1 MNQFQ
6 QLPRGRANSDKG
18 IEQLLATTEWIDPSS
33 LASSLAFTENATAAQ
48 SPIVI
53 GHAQTPAGRSLLA
66 YDDDRHIVTIAGSRA
81 GKGVSLIVPNL
92 LQYPGSVICID
103 PKGENAAIT
112 AAYRANVLGQK
123 VAVLDPYGVAKV
135 DPSLRKRFNP
145 LERLGGLENAEMI
158 DDAASLADALIVQ
171 GNARDP
177 HWDESA
183 RAFLKGVILYHAI
196 CTDSDNRPFHAVREF
211 VTRGQGDDAETP
223 MSVEFLCDVMRNLPD
238 ASPKV
243 LKELGWPDPSILGVI
258 AAAGQ
263 TILDMGEN
271 ERGSVLSTVRR
282 HTEFLDSPQ
291 IVDGMEESDFDP
303 CELKSSATG
312 MTIYIVLP
320 EWRIATHSR
329 WLRLVINT
337 LLHVL
342 ERTPKHRSE
351 QPSALLILEEF
362 AALGHMQS
370 IERAAGYIA
379 GFGVKIWSILQDLS
393 QLKDT
398 YKNRWETFL
407 GNAGLVTAFGNV
419 DLTTLDYLSKRLG
432 QTEVRR
438 MSRSETGQSGQSVS
452 HKPLSKIIGELA
464 EKGTGSIFG
473 HEGSQESS
481 GMSISLNEAL
491 HLSPLLLPDEI
502 ARHFGRER
510 ATLLALITGAPP
522 ALVERLIYYDDPLFA
537 ERASPNPYR

>member
-1 MNQFQ
+1 MSQLP
-6 QLPRGRANSDKG
+6 QLPRGVANRLDG
-18 IEQLLATTEWIDPSS
+18 AEQLLATTEWIDPSALVS
-33 LASSLAFTENATAAQ
+33 ALAFEEAATAAQ
-48 SPIVI
+48 SPVVI
-53 GHAQTPAGRSLLA
+53 GKAETPTGRALLA

-135 DPSLRKRFNP
+135 DPALRKRFNP
-145 LERLGGLENAEMI
+145 LAMLGGSENSEMI
-158 DDAASLADALIVQ
+158 DDAAGLADALVVQ
-171 GNARDP
+171 GNTNDP

-183 RAFLKGVILYHAI
+183 RAFLKGVILFLAANG
-196 CTDSDNRPFHAVREF
+196 DANNRPFRGLREL
-211 VTRGQGDDAETP
+211 VTLGIGDEDVAP
-223 MSVEFLCDVMRNLPD
+223 SIEFLCAAMRVMVDDDNSLVD
-238 ASPKV
+238 ASPAT
-243 LKELGWPDPSILGVI
+243 LGVI
-258 AAAGQ
+258 AAAAQ
-263 TILDMGEN
+263 SLMDMGDK

-291 IVDGMEESDFDP
+291 IVDAMEESDFDP
-303 CELKSSATG
+303 RELKNSENG
-312 MTIYIVLP
+312 MTIYVVLP
-320 EWRIATHSR
+320 EWRIGTHSR
-329 WLRLVINT
+329 WLRLVVNT

-342 ERTPKHRSE
+342 ERTPKHHAN

-379 GFGVKIWSILQDLS
+379 GFGVKLWSILQDLN
-393 QLKDT
+393 QLKDI
-398 YKNRWETFL
+398 YKARWETFL

-419 DLTTLDYLSKRLG
+419 DLTTLEYLSKRLG
-432 QTEVRR
+432 ETEVRR
-438 MSRSETGQSGQSVS
+438 TSRSETYQEGQSKS
-452 HKPLSKIIGELA
+452 HGSLARKFGELA
-464 EKGTGSIFG
+464 EKGVGSIIG
-473 HEGSQESS
+473 HDGGSENSGFSASS
-481 GMSISLNEAL
+481 SEAL
-491 HLSPLLLPDEI
+491 HKSPLLLPDEI

-510 ATLLALITGAPP
+510 ETMLALIAGAPP

-537 ERASPNPYR
+537 GRASPNPYR